1 MILSLGWW
9 SFFVAFEK
17 GPGFVEQDCSLSR
30 RIGANYVFGYGPLC
44 AVREHWW
51 LIDGYAGNLSIMMNL
66 KVRAAVV
73 FGSGC
78 VMVGTMV
85 AQSSLPAA
93 SASQID
99 AAAASVM
106 SATGVPSASVAVVQG
121 GKIAFVKAYG
131 KARLEPVMLAEPGMQ
146 YSIGSVSKQFTAA
159 LILLLVQDGKVKL
172 DDPVGKYLPEL
183 TRANEV
189 TVRQVL
195 SMTSGYQ
202 DFWPEDYVMTSMMKP
217 TDPQHILDVWGKKA
231 LDFEPGTKWQYSNT
245 NYVIAGRIAEIVGGT
260 PLIEQL
266 QERIFRPLKM
276 TGVLNSDASR
286 LPESD
291 PTGYYQHALG
301 PLRPAPQE
309 GAGWMFAAG
318 ELAMPASDLAL
329 WNISLMN
336 RALLAPTSYEEMFH
350 EVKLK
355 DGSGTH
361 YGLGVFV
368 GVQDG
373 HRTVSHSGEVSGFVS
388 QNVVFPDDKVAVTV
402 LTNED
407 ASNAAGVL
415 ARKIE
420 SVVLG
425 GTEGSTTASTA
436 AAEKRALEVFIG
448 LQEGKIDRSQLTAFC
463 DAYFTAEA
471 VQDFATSLKPLG
483 APSSFK
489 QVAEEQRGGMTFR
502 VFNVGFGG
510 KQVRVTT
517 YEEPDGKLE
526 QYLVIP
532 VGS

>member
-1 MILSLGWW
+1 MN
-9 SFFVAFEK
+9 F
-17 GPGFVEQDCSLSR
+17 R
-30 RIGANYVFGYGPLC
+30 
-44 AVREHWW
+44 VR
-51 LIDGYAGNLSIMMNL
+51 
-66 KVRAAVV
+66 VAVV
-73 FGSGC
+73 LGSGC

-99 AAAASVM
+99 AAAASAM
-106 SATGVPSASVAVVQG
+106 AATGVPSASVAVVQG
-121 GKIAFVKAYG
+121 GKIAFVRAYG

-172 DDPVGKYLPEL
+172 DDPVGNYLPEL

-217 TDPQHILDVWGKKA
+217 TDPQHILDVWGKKP

-245 NYVIAGRIAEIVGGT
+245 NYVIAGRIAEIVGGK

-266 QERIFRPLKM
+266 QERIFQPLKM
-276 TGVLNSDASR
+276 TSVLNSDASR
-286 LPESD
+286 LPASD

-336 RALLAPTSYEEMFH
+336 RTLLVPGSYDEMFR
-350 EVKLK
+350 EVKMK
-355 DGSGTH
+355 DGSGSH

-368 GVQDG
+368 GEQDG
-373 HRTVSHSGEVSGFVS
+373 HRTISHSGEVSGFVS
-388 QNVVFPDDKVAVTV
+388 QNVVFPDDKMAVTV

-407 ASNAAGVL
+407 ASSAAGWLAKKIVSSVL
-415 ARKIE
+415 
-420 SVVLG
+420 LG
-425 GTEGSTTASTA
+425 GAEGGKSASTA
-436 AAEKRALEVFIG
+436 AAEKRALEIFTG
-448 LQEGKIDRSQLTAFC
+448 LQEGRIDRSQLTAFC

-483 APSSFK
+483 VPSSFK
-489 QVAEEQRGGMTFR
+489 QVFEEQRGGMTFR
-502 VFNVGFGG
+502 VFSVSAAG
-510 KQVRVTT
+510 KQIRVTT
-517 YEEPDGKLE
+517 YDEPDGKLE
-526 QYLVIP
+526 QYLVNS

>member
-1 MILSLGWW
+1 M
-9 SFFVAFEK
+9 
-17 GPGFVEQDCSLSR
+17 
-30 RIGANYVFGYGPLC
+30 
-44 AVREHWW
+44 
-51 LIDGYAGNLSIMMNL
+51 
-66 KVRAAVV
+66 
-73 FGSGC
+73 
-78 VMVGTMV
+78 
-85 AQSSLPAA
+85 
-93 SASQID
+93 
-99 AAAASVM
+99 
-106 SATGVPSASVAVVQG
+106 
-121 GKIAFVKAYG
+121 
-131 KARLEPVMLAEPGMQ
+131 AEPGMQ

-217 TDPQHILDVWGKKA
+217 TNPQQILDVWGKKA

-245 NYVIAGRIAEIVGGT
+245 NYVIAGRIAEIVAGR

-309 GAGWMFAAG
+309 GTGWMFAAG

-336 RALLAPTSYEEMFH
+336 RSLLAPASYDEMFR

-368 GVQDG
+368 GEQDG
-373 HRTVSHSGEVSGFVS
+373 HRVVSHSGEVSGFVS
-388 QNVVFPDDKVAVTV
+388 QNTVFPDDKVAVTV

-407 ASNAAGVL
+407 ASSAAAAL
-415 ARKIE
+415 AKKIE
-420 SVVLG
+420 PVVLSG
-425 GTEGSTTASTA
+425 AERSTASTV
-436 AAEKRALEVFIG
+436 AEERALKIFTG
-448 LQEGKIDRSQLTAFC
+448 LQEGRIDRSQLTAFC

-471 VQDFATSLKPLG
+471 VQDFSASLKPLG
-483 APSSFK
+483 VPNGFK
-489 QVAEEQRGGMTFR
+489 QIVEEQRGGMTFR
-502 VFNVGFGG
+502 VFNVGFAG

-532 VGS
+532 AGS